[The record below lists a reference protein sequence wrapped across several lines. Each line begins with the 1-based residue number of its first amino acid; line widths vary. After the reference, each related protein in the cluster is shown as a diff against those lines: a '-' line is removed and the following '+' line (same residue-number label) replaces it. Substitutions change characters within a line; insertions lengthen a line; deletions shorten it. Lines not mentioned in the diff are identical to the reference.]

1 LGRINS
7 SQRFHNDGL
16 VGIDSGGGVVH
27 YFAAIKKLV
36 FLGACLVALASSPVA
51 AQASAPEVVV
61 VVRILN
67 NLVIVRPGGKTE
79 EVDYAGGTNAKSLT
93 DSGITVQRVITKL
106 YQEGYVLKSTYSGS
120 AVSGATL
127 IFLKEK

>member
-1 LGRINS
+1 M
-7 SQRFHNDGL
+7 
-16 VGIDSGGGVVH
+16 
-27 YFAAIKKLV
+27 
-36 FLGACLVALASSPVA
+36 ALTSSPVA
-51 AQASAPEVVV
+51 AQASAPEVV

>member
-1 LGRINS
+1 M
-7 SQRFHNDGL
+7 
-16 VGIDSGGGVVH
+16 
-27 YFAAIKKLV
+27 KKLL
-36 FLGACLVALASSPVA
+36 FLGACLVAFA
-51 AQASAPEVVV
+51 AQPVMAQSGGAEVV

-79 EVDYAGGTNAKSLT
+79 EVEYAAGTNAKSLT
-93 DSGITVQRVITKL
+93 DSGIIVQRVITKL

-120 AVSGATL
+120 PGAGATL

>member
-7 SQRFHNDGL
+7 SQRFHNGGL
-16 VGIDSGGGVVH
+16 VGIDVGGGAVH
-27 YFAAIKKLV
+27 YFAAMKKLV
-36 FLGACLVALASSPVA
+36 LLGACLMALASSPVA
-51 AQASAPEVVV
+51 AQASAPEVV

>member
-27 YFAAIKKLV
+27 YFAAMKKLV

-51 AQASAPEVVV
+51 AQASAPEVV